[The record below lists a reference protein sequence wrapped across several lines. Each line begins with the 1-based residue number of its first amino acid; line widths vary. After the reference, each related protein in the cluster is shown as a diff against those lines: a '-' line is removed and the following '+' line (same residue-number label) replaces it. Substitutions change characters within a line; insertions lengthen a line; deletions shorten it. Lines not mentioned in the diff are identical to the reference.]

1 MSNTQWYIGNEKG
14 IEHILTRP
22 VNAAAAPQA
31 HEISVAIHCNSINFH
46 DLGVVMGMLP
56 VEGERVLLSD
66 AAGVVTAVGSAVR
79 EFAVGDKV
87 VSTFFPA
94 WHSGKADFIGFGG
107 VPGDGIDGYAQHQV
121 TAHQQAFTHIPKHFN
136 LQQAAT
142 IPTAGI
148 TAWRALV
155 VEGGLQAGQTVLIQ
169 GTGGVSV
176 YACQLAKAMGAKI
189 IATSSSDDKLETM
202 RELGADVLINYR
214 KHPNWG
220 EQVAELGGAD
230 VVVEVGGAQTLAQ
243 SLLAVKPAGVIAL
256 IGILSGMDSPLPI
269 ALMLAKQIAVKA
281 VLTGSR
287 EQQQA
292 FIADLE
298 RYQIQPIISKTFAIP
313 DLQAAFAYQAS
324 QQHLG
329 KIVLNHPVAAQ

>member
-1 MSNTQWYIGNEKG
+1 MS
-14 IEHILTRP
+14 
-22 VNAAAAPQA
+22 V
-31 HEISVAIHCNSINFH
+31 F
-46 DLGVVMGMLP
+46 
-56 VEGERVLLSD
+56 
-66 AAGVVTAVGSAVR
+66 
-79 EFAVGDKV
+79 
-87 VSTFFPA
+87 
-94 WHSGKADFIGFGG
+94 
-107 VPGDGIDGYAQHQV
+107 
-121 TAHQQAFTHIPKHFN
+121 
-136 LQQAAT
+136 
-142 IPTAGI
+142 
-148 TAWRALV
+148 
-155 VEGGLQAGQTVLIQ
+155 
-169 GTGGVSV
+169 
-176 YACQLAKAMGAKI
+176 ACQLAKAMGAKI

-298 RYQIQPIISKTFAIP
+298 RYQIQPIINKTFAIA

-329 KIVLNHPVAAQ
+329 KIVLNHPVAAR